1 MIVLVQRFDQNWS
14 EFWLKILMI
23 RERERERERG
33 LTS

>member
-23 RERERERERG
+23 RERERERERER
-33 LTS
+33 SD